1 MEADMNTGILT
12 ACMIVRNEEE
22 NIRRCLS
29 SIVSLVDE
37 IVVVDTGST
46 DNTVQIAESF
56 GARVYHHPWQNDFS
70 LHRNQA
76 LSYAQGQWV
85 LIVDADEEI
94 VVDPNSSPSLFRQF
108 LNQVPLKFPALAIR
122 LDDIQKGM
130 TAMQFNS
137 TRLFRKGKVKY
148 SGIVHNQPQVSGQAL
163 FTDLVTVR
171 HYGYDL
177 SPDKKEAKF
186 QRTKALLLK
195 QVEQGEIKD
204 GLVFFYL
211 CQLFAEHRVPDQA
224 VIWGEKYLEMYQSGK
239 IEDRYLNT
247 TIYFTMTKQ
256 YMKLGQQQQAQKWLE
271 LGVERL
277 PGDLDLAM
285 AALEYGIW
293 TENPMLQ
300 ISAAGDFI
308 DLYQQYLK
316 NPMCKRGKFVFCL
329 RPEALAIAY
338 ARLTVVHLLEGG
350 KALTQMMNG
359 FSDIPIDFRK
369 GLLQEIQEQ
378 LKDSKIPGNL
388 VVDKPA
394 EPIQTMNKNLGLT
407 TMVVH

>member
-1 MEADMNTGILT
+1 MNTGILT

-137 TRLFRKGKVKY
+137 KLY
-148 SGIVHNQPQVSGQAL
+148 
-163 FTDLVTVR
+163 
-171 HYGYDL
+171 YGCNECL
-177 SPDKKEAKF
+177 WWKK
-186 QRTKALLLK
+186 
-195 QVEQGEIKD
+195 
-204 GLVFFYL
+204 
-211 CQLFAEHRVPDQA
+211 
-224 VIWGEKYLEMYQSGK
+224 
-239 IEDRYLNT
+239 
-247 TIYFTMTKQ
+247 
-256 YMKLGQQQQAQKWLE
+256 
-271 LGVERL
+271 
-277 PGDLDLAM
+277 
-285 AALEYGIW
+285 
-293 TENPMLQ
+293 
-300 ISAAGDFI
+300 
-308 DLYQQYLK
+308 
-316 NPMCKRGKFVFCL
+316 
-329 RPEALAIAY
+329 
-338 ARLTVVHLLEGG
+338 
-350 KALTQMMNG
+350 
-359 FSDIPIDFRK
+359 
-369 GLLQEIQEQ
+369 
-378 LKDSKIPGNL
+378 
-388 VVDKPA
+388 
-394 EPIQTMNKNLGLT
+394 
-407 TMVVH
+407 